1 MKSTRPTR
9 PTHTLPTPSPV
20 VATVEAAEAVRNVV
34 PPARDARLPK
44 EAPNIESAVNL
55 SQPDVQPVKIQG
67 SSKCAIPATQE
78 KKLGYAENT
87 EITENQELTHNTG
100 VQIAPK
106 SAEYDCLAKRIDK
119 KIDEALGKKIDK
131 KIDKA
136 LGKKIDK
143 KIDKALG
150 KKIDKKIDEALGKK
164 IDKKIDEAL
173 GKKIDKKIDKALGK
187 KIDKKIDKALDFKC
201 IWKKTK
207 KSFRK
212 KATKTLRKRMG
223 CVVASIL
230 LVFSSS
236 LSGDSKSFDSPKN
249 RQMYA
254 ISATQYCPALESA
267 SPVAVTSKTPQQSV
281 LQADNQPIQVY

>member
-131 KIDKA
+131 KID
-136 LGKKIDK
+136 
-143 KIDKALG
+143 
-150 KKIDKKIDEALGKK
+150 EALGKK
-164 IDKKIDEAL
+164 IDKKIDE
-173 GKKIDKKIDKALGK
+173 ALGK

>member
-1 MKSTRPTR
+1 MKPELPTLQ
-9 PTHTLPTPSPV
+9 TLPTPPFIPLK
-20 VATVEAAEAVRNVV
+20 VEAANAVRNAVS
-34 PPARDARLPK
+34 PASDARLPK

-55 SQPDVQPVKIQG
+55 SQPDVQPAKIQG

-87 EITENQELTHNTG
+87 EITENQEPTHNTG
-100 VQIAPK
+100 VQAAPK

-119 KIDEALGKKIDK
+119 KIDKALEKKIDK

-136 LGKKIDK
+136 L
-143 KIDKALG
+143 
-150 KKIDKKIDEALGKK
+150 E
-164 IDKKIDEAL
+164 
-173 GKKIDKKIDKALGK
+173 KKIDKALGK

-230 LVFSSS
+230 LAFSSS

>member
-100 VQIAPK
+100 AQIAPK

-119 KIDEALGKKIDK
+119 KIDE
-131 KIDKA
+131 
-136 LGKKIDK
+136 
-143 KIDKALG
+143 
-150 KKIDKKIDEALGKK
+150 
-164 IDKKIDEAL
+164 
-173 GKKIDKKIDKALGK
+173 ALGK

-230 LVFSSS
+230 LAFSSS

>member
-1 MKSTRPTR
+1 M
-9 PTHTLPTPSPV
+9 
-20 VATVEAAEAVRNVV
+20 V

-131 KIDKA
+131 KID
-136 LGKKIDK
+136 
-143 KIDKALG
+143 
-150 KKIDKKIDEALGKK
+150 
-164 IDKKIDEAL
+164 EAL

-230 LVFSSS
+230 LAFSSS

>member
-1 MKSTRPTR
+1 M
-9 PTHTLPTPSPV
+9 
-20 VATVEAAEAVRNVV
+20 V

-131 KIDKA
+131 KID
-136 LGKKIDK
+136 
-143 KIDKALG
+143 
-150 KKIDKKIDEALGKK
+150 E
-164 IDKKIDEAL
+164 
-173 GKKIDKKIDKALGK
+173 ALGK

>member
-1 MKSTRPTR
+1 MTKTTSTTTPT
-9 PTHTLPTPSPV
+9 TTIL
-20 VATVEAAEAVRNVV
+20 VATVEAAEAVRNAVS
-34 PPARDARLPK
+34 PAGDARLPK

-55 SQPDVQPVKIQG
+55 SQPDVQPAKIQG

-87 EITENQELTHNTG
+87 ENQEPTHNTG
-100 VQIAPK
+100 VQTAPK

-119 KIDEALGKKIDK
+119 KIDEALD
-131 KIDKA
+131 
-136 LGKKIDK
+136 
-143 KIDKALG
+143 
-150 KKIDKKIDEALGKK
+150 KK

-187 KIDKKIDKALDFKC
+187 KIDKKIDKALDKKIDKKIDKALDFKC
-201 IWKKTK
+201 VWKKTK

-223 CVVASIL
+223 CAMASIL
-230 LVFSSS
+230 LVFSPP

-267 SPVAVTSKTPQQSV
+267 SPVAVTPNQSVSKTG
-281 LQADNQPIQVY
+281 NTHMQVN

>member
-131 KIDKA
+131 KID
-136 LGKKIDK
+136 
-143 KIDKALG
+143 
-150 KKIDKKIDEALGKK
+150 E
-164 IDKKIDEAL
+164 
-173 GKKIDKKIDKALGK
+173 ALGK

>member
-119 KIDEALGKKIDK
+119 KIDEALD
-131 KIDKA
+131 
-136 LGKKIDK
+136 
-143 KIDKALG
+143 
-150 KKIDKKIDEALGKK
+150 
-164 IDKKIDEAL
+164 
-173 GKKIDKKIDKALGK
+173 K

-230 LVFSSS
+230 LAFSSS

-267 SPVAVTSKTPQQSV
+267 SPGAVTSKTPQQSV

>member
-131 KIDKA
+131 KID
-136 LGKKIDK
+136 
-143 KIDKALG
+143 
-150 KKIDKKIDEALGKK
+150 
-164 IDKKIDEAL
+164 EAL

-230 LVFSSS
+230 LAFSSS

>member
-100 VQIAPK
+100 VQTAPK

-119 KIDEALGKKIDK
+119 KIDEALD
-131 KIDKA
+131 
-136 LGKKIDK
+136 
-143 KIDKALG
+143 
-150 KKIDKKIDEALGKK
+150 
-164 IDKKIDEAL
+164 
-173 GKKIDKKIDKALGK
+173 K
-187 KIDKKIDKALDFKC
+187 KIDKKIDKALDKKIDKALDFKC
-201 IWKKTK
+201 VWKKTK

-223 CVVASIL
+223 RVVASIL

-249 RQMYA
+249 RQTYA

-267 SPVAVTSKTPQQSV
+267 SPVAITPKQPDLRADSNSTQIYCVCCIVQQ
-281 LQADNQPIQVY
+281 

>member
-1 MKSTRPTR
+1 M
-9 PTHTLPTPSPV
+9 
-20 VATVEAAEAVRNVV
+20 
-34 PPARDARLPK
+34 
-44 EAPNIESAVNL
+44 NL

-119 KIDEALGKKIDK
+119 KIDKALDKKIDKALDKKIDKALDKKIDK

-136 LGKKIDK
+136 LD
-143 KIDKALG
+143 
-150 KKIDKKIDEALGKK
+150 
-164 IDKKIDEAL
+164 
-173 GKKIDKKIDKALGK
+173 K

-230 LVFSSS
+230 LAFSSS

>member
-119 KIDEALGKKIDK
+119 KIDEALDKKIDK

-136 LGKKIDK
+136 LD
-143 KIDKALG
+143 
-150 KKIDKKIDEALGKK
+150 
-164 IDKKIDEAL
+164 
-173 GKKIDKKIDKALGK
+173 K

-230 LVFSSS
+230 LAFSSS

-267 SPVAVTSKTPQQSV
+267 SPGAVTSKTPQQSV

>member
-143 KIDKALG
+143 KIDKAL
-150 KKIDKKIDEALGKK
+150 
-164 IDKKIDEAL
+164 
-173 GKKIDKKIDKALGK
+173 
-187 KIDKKIDKALDFKC
+187 DFKC

>member
-1 MKSTRPTR
+1 MKETNLHTV
-9 PTHTLPTPSPV
+9 HTLPTPPFSPLK
-20 VATVEAAEAVRNVV
+20 VEAANAVRNAVS
-34 PPARDARLPK
+34 PAGDARLPK

-55 SQPDVQPVKIQG
+55 SQPDVQPAKTQG

-100 VQIAPK
+100 VQTVPK

-119 KIDEALGKKIDK
+119 KIDKALDKKIDKALDKKIDKALDKKIDKALDKKIDK

-136 LGKKIDK
+136 LD
-143 KIDKALG
+143 
-150 KKIDKKIDEALGKK
+150 
-164 IDKKIDEAL
+164 
-173 GKKIDKKIDKALGK
+173 K

-201 IWKKTK
+201 VW
-207 KSFRK
+207 K

-223 CVVASIL
+223 RVVVSIL

-236 LSGDSKSFDSPKN
+236 LGGDSKSFDSPKN
-249 RQMYA
+249 RQTYA
-254 ISATQYCPALESA
+254 ISATQYCPTLDSA
-267 SPVAVTSKTPQQSV
+267 SPVAVTPSQSASKTGNTHMQVNQACYVAQQ
-281 LQADNQPIQVY
+281 

>member
-1 MKSTRPTR
+1 M
-9 PTHTLPTPSPV
+9 
-20 VATVEAAEAVRNVV
+20 
-34 PPARDARLPK
+34 
-44 EAPNIESAVNL
+44 NL

-131 KIDKA
+131 KIDE
-136 LGKKIDK
+136 
-143 KIDKALG
+143 ALG

-164 IDKKIDEAL
+164 IDKKIDKAL

-230 LVFSSS
+230 LAFSSS